1 MTRLLAFDVQTR
13 RRAVAPG
20 GVFAALADGLAAELV
35 PLQQAAALP
44 IPDGKARLTRIG
56 GRCPVHGVLLEFDPW
71 QPRSH
76 RCRFCARDYQRPEH
90 DDWWAMNA
98 QLWTVERA
106 VHAAALFLLR
116 GDLAHAE
123 LAESIL
129 RELADRYDTW
139 PNRDNVLGPSRPF
152 FSTYLESIWL
162 LNACHALSL
171 LETAGRQVVSDVVRD
186 RLLTP
191 SSALI
196 AGFPEGRSNRQV
208 WNDIAILSAWTLLG
222 REREVDARL
231 TAPQS
236 LPWLLEHGLLADG
249 SWYEG
254 ENYHLF
260 AHRGLWY
267 GVQWLRAT
275 GRMLPAVL
283 DERFHRGFLTPF
295 VGVLPDET
303 LPARR
308 DAQYAVSIRQ
318 WRIAE
323 YCELGQAYR
332 ADPVLAALL
341 SRLYAPGV
349 DASVFPRA
357 GRRLSTADAERHD
370 APGPLSRA
378 DLSWR
383 ALLMA
388 DAHTKT
394 TPATASGASRQTVD
408 GSAGTSTEASGTL
421 LTLPS
426 ACLPSQGLA
435 VIRRDGGQVY
445 VALEGGETGGG
456 HGHPD
461 RLALTLQTNTE
472 RWLDDPGTG
481 SYVERTLHWYR
492 STLAHH
498 APLVNGRSQQ
508 RKPATLL
515 AFEDRGGAGW
525 IRKRVHDIAPGVI
538 VTRTVV
544 VCDGHL
550 VDVLEWE
557 APESVVITLP
567 VAGAATVPSV
577 AAWEPTIREG
587 AGGLEDGFDFLRRVE
602 QARLAIAVDADERS
616 GVDAGAG
623 ATTSSAGV
631 PVELVP
637 RTTGGDGPDSERG
650 AEQIADATQVWYA
663 ASAPMRLL
671 RADAPSPPLG
681 AGSAGAAATGTSVND
696 PGQDPSL
703 RMVPRHWL
711 EVTGTRGCIV
721 GVWSWA
727 LHERHGSPSA
737 VHRVSFPR
745 LSPAGS
751 PLASHAPSDAVV
763 RIETVDGTISEHRP
777 TDTGWQIALTARHA
791 RSSIDLDALASAAAP
806 AVDTVAPAPAPDGD
820 SDTGTPSSLA
830 ERPSITVPR
839 SGRAAVPSLREPLTG
854 ATVVTLAASNY
865 RPTEWPW
872 SATHAP
878 SARVA
883 LLCTDDVL
891 VARLS
896 MRLGMTGEAPPA
908 SPRWGTGSTAAM
920 PDNPL
925 DNERA
930 DVNVS
935 GVQWYVTGD
944 GRTWNAAG
952 LVALLG
958 GEPHGTPEPAGVRL
972 TALVNTDN
980 RPEPVGQPTCQW
992 QSHPDGWDLQ
1002 LVWSLAALPVTEAN
1016 GHGHRV
1022 VGFQLVINEA
1032 IDGRER
1038 RLGQLVLG
1046 GGGGFAYLR
1055 GDREDPRSALTL
1067 HLP

>member
-1 MTRLLAFDVQTR
+1 MTRLLAFDVAAR

-20 GVFAALADGLAAELV
+20 GAFAALADGLAAELV
-35 PLQQAAALP
+35 PLQQAASLP
-44 IPDGKARLTRIG
+44 IPHGKARLTRVG

-76 RCRFCARDYQRPEH
+76 RCRFCARDYQGREH

-116 GDLAHAE
+116 GDVAHAE

-171 LETAGRQVVSDVVRD
+171 LETAGRHVVSDVVRD
-186 RLLTP
+186 RLLAP

-222 REREVDARL
+222 RERDIAARL
-231 TAPQS
+231 AAPQS
-236 LPWLLEHGLLADG
+236 LPWLLEHGLLVDG

-275 GRMLPAVL
+275 DRVLPAAL
-283 DERFHRGFLTPF
+283 DERFHRGFLAPF

-323 YCELGQAYR
+323 YCELGQAHR

-341 SRLYAPGV
+341 SRLYAPV
-349 DASVFPRA
+349 ADVSAFPRA

-388 DAHTKT
+388 DEHAVAPPGGASEYGVGGSARTST
-394 TPATASGASRQTVD
+394 DASGSMPA
-408 GSAGTSTEASGTL
+408 
-421 LTLPS
+421 LPS

-461 RLALTLQTNTE
+461 RLALTLQTNAE

-525 IRKRVHDIAPGVI
+525 IRKRVHDIAPGV
-538 VTRTVV
+538 VATRTVV

-557 APESVVITLP
+557 APESVEITLP

-577 AAWEPTIREG
+577 SAWEPAVRQG

-602 QARLAIAVDADERS
+602 QARIDVTT
-616 GVDAGAG
+616 GVA
-623 ATTSSAGV
+623 
-631 PVELVP
+631 VELVP
-637 RTTGGDGPDSERG
+637 HVERSS
-650 AEQIADATQVWYA
+650 DATGAVTHAWYA

-671 RADAPSPPLG
+671 RADTPSPPLG
-681 AGSAGAAATGTSVND
+681 AGSIGAMVTGVPAADTL
-696 PGQDPSL
+696 QDPSI
-703 RMVPRHWL
+703 RMTPRHWL

-721 GVWSWA
+721 GVWSWT
-727 LHERHGSPSA
+727 LHEQHGEQHGNVSA
-737 VHRVSFPR
+737 VQCVSFPR
-745 LSPAGS
+745 LS
-751 PLASHAPSDAVV
+751 ASSLSLGDHASTDAFA
-763 RIETVDGTISEHRP
+763 RIETADGTTSEHRP

-791 RSSIDLDALASAAAP
+791 RSSIDLDALVSMTIP
-806 AVDTVAPAPAPDGD
+806 AVDAVASTPDAD
-820 SDTGTPSSLA
+820 SDTGAPPSLA
-830 ERPSITVPR
+830 ERPSIIVPR
-839 SGRAAVPSLREPLTG
+839 AGRAALPSLLEPLTG
-854 ATVVTLAASNY
+854 ATAVVLAAPNY
-865 RPTEWPW
+865 RPTELPW

-878 SARVA
+878 SAHVA
-883 LLCTDDVL
+883 LLCTDDAL

-896 MRLGMTGEAPPA
+896 MRLGATGKALPA
-908 SPRWGTGSTAAM
+908 SPRWGAGTPAAM

-944 GRTWNAAG
+944 GLTWDAAG

-958 GEPHGTPEPAGVRL
+958 GELDGDTEPATGVRL
-972 TALVNTDN
+972 TPLMNTDT
-980 RPEPVGQPTCQW
+980 RPEPVVQPTCQW
-992 QSHPDGWDLQ
+992 QSHPNGWDLQ
-1002 LVWSLAALPVTEAN
+1002 LAWPLAALPVTQAD
-1016 GHGHRV
+1016 GHRM
-1022 VGFQLVINEA
+1022 VGFQLVVNEA
-1032 IDGRER
+1032 IEGRER

-1055 GDREDPRSALTL
+1055 GDREDPQGALTL
-1067 HLP
+1067 HLA